1 MGKKRDHTAME
12 QRRMRAAKYFE
23 KGKGAS
29 EVAKLL
35 GVRRQSAHAWWQ
47 AWNKAGVNGLVSKG
61 AAGPKARLSA
71 GQKAA
76 LMKAIIEGPK
86 AHGHP
91 TEVWTLPRV
100 AKLIEQQTG
109 EHYHS
114 GHVWWILREMGL
126 SCQQPTRRAI
136 ERNDA
141 AIAEWT
147 RQGWPKLKKKRGA
160 KSARSSS
167 STKAD

>member
-1 MGKKRDHTAME
+1 
-12 QRRMRAAKYFE
+12 MRAAKYFA

-35 GVRRQSAHAWWQ
+35 GVRRQSAHAWRQ
-47 AWNKAGVNGLVSKG
+47 AWHKAGVKGLASKG
-61 AAGPKARLSA
+61 AAGPKARLGA
-71 GQKAA
+71 EQKAT

-100 AKLIEQQTG
+100 AKLIEEQTG

-114 GHVWWILREMGL
+114 GHVWWILRELGL

-136 ERNDA
+136 ERNET

-147 RQGWPKLKKKRGA
+147 SEGWPKLKKKRGA
-160 KSARSSS
+160 RSAPSSS
-167 STKAD
+167 STKAG

>member
-1 MGKKRDHTAME
+1 MAKKRDHTAME
-12 QRRMRAAKYFE
+12 TRRMRAAKDFA
-23 KGKGAS
+23 KGKSAS

-47 AWNKAGVNGLVSKG
+47 AWSKAGVKGLASKG
-61 AAGPKARLSA
+61 AAGPKGRLSA
-71 GQKAA
+71 GQKAT
-76 LMKAIIEGPK
+76 LMQAIIAGPR

-100 AKLIEQQTG
+100 AKLIVEQTG

-126 SCQQPTRRAI
+126 SCQQPTWRAL
-136 ERNDA
+136 RA
-141 AIAEWT
+141 
-147 RQGWPKLKKKRGA
+147 
-160 KSARSSS
+160 
-167 STKAD
+167 

>member
-1 MGKKRDHTAME
+1 
-12 QRRMRAAKYFE
+12 MRAAEYFAA
-23 KGKGAS
+23 GKSAS

-35 GVRRQSAHAWWQ
+35 GVRRQSAHGWLQ
-47 AWNKAGVNGLVSKG
+47 AWRKAGIKGLASKG
-61 AAGPKARLSA
+61 PAGPKARLS
-71 GQKAA
+71 GKQKAA
-76 LMKAIIEGPK
+76 LVKAIVAGPK
-86 AHGHP
+86 AHGHA

-109 EHYHS
+109 ERYHS

-136 ERNDA
+136 ERNEA

-147 RQGWPKLKKKRGA
+147 EQGWPQLKKKRGA
-160 KSARSSS
+160 KSAPSSS

>member
-1 MGKKRDHTAME
+1 ME
-12 QRRMRAAKYFE
+12 QRRMKAAKYFKE
-23 KGKGAS
+23 GKGAS

-35 GVRRQSAHAWWQ
+35 GVRRQSAHGWLQ
-47 AWNKAGVNGLVSKG
+47 AWSKAGAKGLASKG
-61 AAGPKARLSA
+61 PAGPKARLS
-71 GQKAA
+71 GKQKAA
-76 LMKAIIEGPK
+76 LVKAIVAGPK
-86 AHGHP
+86 AQGHP

-109 EHYHS
+109 ECYHP

-136 ERNDA
+136 ERNEA

-147 RQGWPKLKKKRGA
+147 KRGWPKLKKKRSA
-160 KSARSSS
+160 KSAPSSL

>member
-1 MGKKRDHTAME
+1 ME
-12 QRRMRAAKYFE
+12 QRRLKAAQYFE
-23 KGKGAS
+23 EGKSAS

-35 GVRRQSAHAWWQ
+35 GVRRQSAHPWLQ
-47 AWNKAGVNGLVSKG
+47 AWSKTGVKGLASKG
-61 AAGPKARLSA
+61 PAGPKARLS
-71 GQKAA
+71 GKQKAA
-76 LMKAIIEGPK
+76 VMKAIVAGPK
-86 AHGHP
+86 ASGYP

-100 AKLIEQQTG
+100 VELIEQQTG
-109 EHYHS
+109 ERYHS

-136 ERNDA
+136 ERNEA

-147 RQGWPKLKKKRGA
+147 KQGWPRLKKKRGA
-160 KSARSSS
+160 KIAPSSS

>member
-1 MGKKRDHTAME
+1 MK
-12 QRRMRAAKYFE
+12 AAEYFE
-23 KGKGAS
+23 EGKGAG

-35 GVRRQSAHAWWQ
+35 GVRRQSAHAWLQ
-47 AWNKAGVNGLVSKG
+47 AWRKAGVKALASKG
-61 AAGPKARLSA
+61 AAGPKARLS
-71 GQKAA
+71 GEQKAA
-76 LMKAIIEGPK
+76 VMKAIIEGPK

-100 AKLIEQQTG
+100 AKLIEEKTG
-109 EHYHS
+109 ERYHS

-136 ERNDA
+136 ERNEA

-147 RQGWPKLKKKRGA
+147 NQGWPKLKKKRGA
-160 KSARSSS
+160 KSAPSSS

>member
-1 MGKKRDHTAME
+1 MAKQRDHTAME
-12 QRRMRAAKYFE
+12 QRRLKAARYFE
-23 KGKGAS
+23 EGKSAS

-35 GVRRQSAHAWWQ
+35 GVRRQSAHAWLQ
-47 AWNKAGVNGLVSKG
+47 AWRKTGVKGLASKG
-61 AAGPKARLSA
+61 PAGPKARLS
-71 GQKAA
+71 GKQKAA
-76 LMKAIIEGPK
+76 LMKAIVAGPK

-126 SCQQPTRRAI
+126 SGQQPTRRAI
-136 ERNDA
+136 ERNET

-147 RQGWPKLKKKRGA
+147 KQGWPKLKKKRGA
-160 KSARSSS
+160 KSAPSSS

>member
-1 MGKKRDHTAME
+1 MAKQRDHTVME
-12 QRRMRAAKYFE
+12 QRRMKAAEYFE
-23 KGKGAS
+23 AGKGAS

-35 GVRRQSAHAWWQ
+35 GVRRQSAHGWWQ
-47 AWNKAGVNGLVSKG
+47 AWSKAGVKGLASKG
-61 AAGPKARLSA
+61 AAGPKARLS
-71 GQKAA
+71 GKQKAA
-76 LMKAIIEGPK
+76 LMKAIVAGPK

-100 AKLIEQQTG
+100 AKLIEQQSG
-109 EHYHS
+109 ERYHP

-136 ERNDA
+136 ERNEA

-147 RQGWPKLKKKRGA
+147 KQGWAKLKKKRGA
-160 KSARSSS
+160 KSAPSSS
-167 STKAD
+167 STKAV

>member
-1 MGKKRDHTAME
+1 MEERRLTAAE
-12 QRRMRAAKYFE
+12 YFE
-23 KGKGAS
+23 EGKGAS

-35 GVRRQSAHAWWQ
+35 GVRRQSAHAWLQ
-47 AWNKAGVNGLVSKG
+47 AWSKAGVKGLASKG
-61 AAGPKARLSA
+61 PAGPKARLS
-71 GQKAA
+71 GEQKKA
-76 LMKAIIEGPK
+76 LTKAIIEGPK

-109 EHYHS
+109 ERYHS

-136 ERNDA
+136 ERNEV
-141 AIAEWT
+141 AIAEWIK
-147 RQGWPKLKKKRGA
+147 QGWPKLKKKRGGKNA
-160 KSARSSS
+160 PSSS

>member
-1 MGKKRDHTAME
+1 MAKKRDHRAME
-12 QRRMRAAKYFE
+12 QRRLKAAKYFAR
-23 KGKGAS
+23 GQRAS

-47 AWNKAGVNGLVSKG
+47 AWHKAGVQGLASKG
-61 AAGPKARLSA
+61 AAGPKARLST
-71 GQKAA
+71 GQKEA
-76 LMKAIIEGPK
+76 LVKAIVEGPQ

-100 AKLIEQQTG
+100 AKLIEEQTG

-136 ERNDA
+136 ERNEA
-141 AIAEWT
+141 AIAQWT
-147 RQGWPKLKKKRGA
+147 SHGWPALKKKRAA